1 MSTFLL
7 LIIIAVVATAL
18 FDWVYLLPKYKEI
31 SELEE
36 KVSKE
41 L

>member
-7 LIIIAVVATAL
+7 LIIIAVVATAV
-18 FDWVYLLPKYKEI
+18 FDWIYFLPKYKEMM
-31 SELEE
+31 ELEK